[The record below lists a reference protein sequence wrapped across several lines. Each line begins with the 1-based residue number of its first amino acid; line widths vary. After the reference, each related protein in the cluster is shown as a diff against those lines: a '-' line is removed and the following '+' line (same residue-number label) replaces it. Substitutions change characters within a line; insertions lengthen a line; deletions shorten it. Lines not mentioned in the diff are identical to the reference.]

1 MIFDKL
7 VEIMMDQL
15 SVQPQDITPETSFK
29 DDLALDSL
37 DLYDLVMALEDEFN
51 IEMPTEREAEIET
64 IEDLI
69 RILKELGVEP
79 VYQDTSGGKLNG
91 LSFVVTGTLD
101 SMGRDA
107 AALPDG
113 ARLARRKRQP
123 GSRRI
128 RPLARLPPRPPGLLR
143 PPDGV

>member
-37 DLYDLVMALEDEFN
+37 DLYDLV
-51 IEMPTEREAEIET
+51 IEMPTERESEIET

-69 RILKELGVEP
+69 RILKELGVEE
-79 VYQDTSGGKLNG
+79 
-91 LSFVVTGTLD
+91 
-101 SMGRDA
+101 
-107 AALPDG
+107 
-113 ARLARRKRQP
+113 
-123 GSRRI
+123 
-128 RPLARLPPRPPGLLR
+128 
-143 PPDGV
+143 